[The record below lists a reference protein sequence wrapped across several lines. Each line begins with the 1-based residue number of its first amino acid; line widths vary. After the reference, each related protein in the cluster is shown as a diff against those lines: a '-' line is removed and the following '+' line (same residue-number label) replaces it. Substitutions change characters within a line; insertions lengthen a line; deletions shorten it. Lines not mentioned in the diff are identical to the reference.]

1 MTKYDIAIIGGD
13 SRTAYMAPYLAKKG
27 YHIACFN
34 TVSITYGQHLREK
47 IHYADDLRE
56 CIDHA
61 DIIVCGI
68 PFLKGENIYCEE
80 KKIEDDITL
89 TEFQRCIH
97 KHQILFAG
105 VIPERFRATCE
116 EREIYCHDFML
127 NEPLSVMNAVSTAE
141 GAILEALLHKN
152 TTLYKSYCL
161 VLGFGRCG
169 KIIADRLKG
178 LHSCVTVCSENETEL
193 ANASTL
199 GFHTLRL
206 SKLNQ
211 NIFRYEYIFNTI
223 PACML
228 NRCCLERTSRDCLII
243 DIASNRTGADYEAAK
258 QLGINL
264 RFCPGLPGKYA
275 GKSCAKQLSKYVIK
289 HRSTYAQKELQK
301 IIPKE
306 T

>member
-1 MTKYDIAIIGGD
+1 MMTKYDIALIGGD

-27 YHIACFN
+27 YRVICFN
-34 TVSITYGQHLREK
+34 TVNITYGEHLKAK
-47 IHYADDLRE
+47 IHHADSLRE
-56 CIDHA
+56 CLDCT

-68 PFLKGENIYCEE
+68 PFLKGEDIYCEE
-80 KKIEDDITL
+80 NKINDEIPL

-97 KHQILFAG
+97 KHQIIFAG
-105 VIPERFRATCE
+105 VIPERFRAVCE

-127 NEPLSVMNAVSTAE
+127 DEPLSIINAVSTAE
-141 GAILEALLHKN
+141 GAILEALLRKN

-169 KIIADRLKG
+169 KIIADRLNG

-193 ANASTL
+193 ANAAAL

-228 NRCCLERTSRDCLII
+228 DHHCLERTSRDCLII
-243 DIASNRTGADYEAAK
+243 DIASNRVGADYGAAK
-258 QLGINL
+258 LLGINL
-264 RFCPGLPGKYA
+264 CFCPGLPGKYA
-275 GKSCAKQLSKYVIK
+275 GKSCAKQLAKYVIRHINK
-289 HRSTYAQKELQK
+289 
-301 IIPKE
+301 
-306 T
+306 

>member
-1 MTKYDIAIIGGD
+1 MMTKYDIALIGGD

-27 YHIACFN
+27 YHVICFN
-34 TVSITYGQHLREK
+34 TVSITYGDHLKAK
-47 IHYADDLRE
+47 IHYADSLRE
-56 CIDHA
+56 CLDCT

-68 PFLKGENIYCEE
+68 PFLKGEDIYCEE
-80 KKIEDDITL
+80 NKINDQIPL

-97 KHQILFAG
+97 KHQIIFAG
-105 VIPERFRATCE
+105 VIPERFRTVCE

-127 NEPLSVMNAVSTAE
+127 DEPLSIINAVSTAE
-141 GAILEALLHKN
+141 GAILEALLRKN

-169 KIIADRLKG
+169 KIIADRLNG

-193 ANASTL
+193 ANAAAL

-228 NRCCLERTSRDCLII
+228 DHHCLERTSRDCLII
-243 DIASNRTGADYEAAK
+243 DIASNRIGADYGAAK
-258 QLGINL
+258 LLGINL
-264 RFCPGLPGKYA
+264 CFCPGLPGKYA
-275 GKSCAKQLSKYVIK
+275 GKSCAKQLSKYVIRHINK
-289 HRSTYAQKELQK
+289 
-301 IIPKE
+301 
-306 T
+306 

>member
-1 MTKYDIAIIGGD
+1 MTKYDIALIGGD

-27 YHIACFN
+27 YRVICFN
-34 TVSITYGQHLREK
+34 TVSITYGQHLKSK
-47 IHYADDLRE
+47 IHSATTLRE
-56 CIDHA
+56 CLDCA

-80 KKIEDDITL
+80 HKSNDEIPL
-89 TEFQRCIH
+89 TELQRCIH
-97 KHQILFAG
+97 KHQIIFAG
-105 VIPERFRATCE
+105 VIPERFRAVCE

-127 NEPLSVMNAVSTAE
+127 DEPLSILNAVSTAE
-141 GAILEALLHKN
+141 GALLEALLHKN

-169 KIIADRLKG
+169 KIIADRLSG
-178 LHSCVTVCSENETEL
+178 LHSCVTVCSESETEL
-193 ANASTL
+193 ASAAAL

-228 NRCCLERTSRDCLII
+228 DHRCLERTSRDCLII
-243 DIASNRTGADYEAAK
+243 DIASNRTGADYGAAK
-258 QLGINL
+258 LLGINL
-264 RFCPGLPGKYA
+264 CFCPGLPGKYA
-275 GKSCAKQLSKYVIK
+275 GKSCAKQLSKYVIRHISK
-289 HRSTYAQKELQK
+289 
-301 IIPKE
+301 
-306 T
+306 